1 MKRIT
6 DAQLDSGDLYLFT
19 PASNVPSG
27 SGLWGIFDRINESG
41 EICLEVDSP
50 DFEHF
55 QRDTTLS
62 QEYVYCRQATRHEL
76 RDFAF
81 NMGSKKI

>member
-6 DAQLDSGDLYLFT
+6 DMQLDSGDLYLFM
-19 PASNVPSG
+19 PAPNLPSG
-27 SGLWGIFDRINESG
+27 AGLWGIFDRRNESG
-41 EICLEVDSP
+41 QICLEVDSP

-55 QRDTTLS
+55 QRDTTLPE
-62 QEYVYCRQATRHEL
+62 EYAYCRQATRHEL

-81 NMGSKKI
+81 NMGCKKI